1 MCSLPDHSIAGAG
14 LWQKGKK
21 NFTTLSKKYFY
32 SITVHLFYNK
42 ELTNGAGKSNKLS
55 YRAGFFLGGGGA
67 CVID

>member
-21 NFTTLSKKYFY
+21 NFTTLSKKYVY

-42 ELTNGAGKSNKLS
+42 ELTNSVRKSNKLS
-55 YRAGFFLGGGGA
+55 YRAAFLGGS
-67 CVID
+67 VYLSH